1 MNFQRVP
8 KLGAFMA
15 IPLVYNSCLFNE
27 SLTESV
33 ANFQDVTAR
42 QKQQDEDMEHWET
55 QQHSAREHAVNQGTE
70 YEEEEKEWPDINLE
84 EFRTQ
89 EEKYVVCLDTMGQ
102 DREISDEQKEFALTT
117 IERFIQIWE

>member
-1 MNFQRVP
+1 M
-8 KLGAFMA
+8 
-15 IPLVYNSCLFNE
+15 
-27 SLTESV
+27 
-33 ANFQDVTAR
+33 
-42 QKQQDEDMEHWET
+42 
-55 QQHSAREHAVNQGTE
+55 NQGTE